1 MVFSLGLCPDWQD
14 WDPNQ
19 GKRNATEAM
28 DLAEKWL
35 GVPQVIHTVYGSVRQ
50 MVSQARVYTEV
61 ILYLKLIIGLFQPIE
76 MCVLLVV
83 DKTRRDGKP

>member
-1 MVFSLGLCPDWQD
+1 MQKLHAKVLDLILVLWIGLCPDWQD

-35 GVPQVIHTVYGSVRQ
+35 DVPQV
-50 MVSQARVYTEV
+50 
-61 ILYLKLIIGLFQPIE
+61 
-76 MCVLLVV
+76 LLVMSV
-83 DKTRRDGKP
+83 VLVTSSMLKIYHSTGLLYHQTACVIKLLSC